1 MWSGL
6 LVLGIAGAIFV
17 ISVYIFARQ
26 YSTGDAPQ
34 PPAASVVPVAEDPD
48 PAGPDCD

>member
-26 YSTGDAPQ
+26 YGTGSDDDGGKPG
-34 PPAASVVPVAEDPD
+34 PP
-48 PAGPDCD
+48 